1 MKKRLSSQ
9 EGKMTEFDSDALRST
24 PMIQPRTS
32 GLAIASL
39 VTGVTGWIFLPIIG
53 MITAIITG
61 HMANKEI
68 KNSNGSVTGK
78 GMAKAGLILGYV
90 QLALMILAVVI
101 IVLLLLTGPSI
112 QEIFNSINTSL
123 QS

>member
-1 MKKRLSSQ
+1 MS
-9 EGKMTEFDSDALRST
+9 EFDPETLRSTT

-39 VTGVTGWIFLPIIG
+39 VTGVAGWIFLPIIG

-61 HMANKEI
+61 HLANKEI
-68 KNSNGSVTGK
+68 NNSNGVITGK
-78 GMAKAGLILGYV
+78 GIAKAGSILGYV
-90 QLALMILAVVI
+90 QLALVILAVVI
-101 IVLLLLTGPSI
+101 IVVLVLTGPSI
-112 QEIFNSINTSL
+112 QEIFNNINSSL